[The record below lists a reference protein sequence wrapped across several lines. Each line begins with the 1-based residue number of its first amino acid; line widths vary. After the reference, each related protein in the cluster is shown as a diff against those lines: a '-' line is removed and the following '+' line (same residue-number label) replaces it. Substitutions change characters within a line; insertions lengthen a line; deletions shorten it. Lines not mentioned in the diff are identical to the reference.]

1 MTKVL
6 LARSGDDLLAPERR
20 ARILDDVT
28 GRCGIGLAFANRGT
42 YLEVGRTL
50 RATDIDATF
59 VIGSDKIAQL
69 VDPSFYVDG
78 QRGVDATFA
87 ELRFIVVPRKGA
99 PVDRDDVEVLES
111 AEVFDDATIET
122 LSATE
127 VRARV
132 RRGERIDHLVPPE
145 VAVALGG
152 YTSAG

>member
-1 MTKVL
+1 
-6 LARSGDDLLAPERR
+6 
-20 ARILDDVT
+20 
-28 GRCGIGLAFANRGT
+28 
-42 YLEVGRTL
+42 
-50 RATDIDATF
+50 
-59 VIGSDKIAQL
+59 
-69 VDPSFYVDG
+69 
-78 QRGVDATFA
+78 
-87 ELRFIVVPRKGA
+87 VPRKGA